1 VILRANRDEP
11 RVNEEK
17 TWSVLFLCTGNSARS
32 ILAESL
38 LRHFGGDRFRAFSA
52 GSEPAGA
59 VQPLALQQIRNV
71 GLPDT
76 GLRSKSV
83 DEFLG
88 EDAPPIDIVITVCD
102 NAAENCPV
110 FPGRP
115 ITAHWGMPDP
125 AAVEGTEEE
134 RAQAYRNARAELDR
148 RVKLL
153 TNLPLAS
160 LDRLSSEQQVRA
172 IGKDRQPA

>member
-1 VILRANRDEP
+1 MS
-11 RVNEEK
+11 EEK
-17 TWSVLFLCTGNSARS
+17 TWNVLFLCTGNSARS

-52 GSEPAGA
+52 GSDPAGE
-59 VQPLALQQIRNV
+59 VQPLALQQIRDV
-71 GLPDT
+71 GLPLA

-88 EDAPPIDIVITVCD
+88 EDAPEIDIVITVCD

-115 ITAHWGMPDP
+115 MIAHWGMPDP
-125 AAVEGTEEE
+125 AAVEGTGEE
-134 RAQAYRNARAELDR
+134 RAQAFRNARAELDR

-153 TNLPLAS
+153 VNLPLAS
-160 LDRLSSEQQVRA
+160 LDRLAGEQQVRA
-172 IGKDRQPA
+172 IGGGRQPA

>member
-1 VILRANRDEP
+1 
-11 RVNEEK
+11 VNEEK
-17 TWSVLFLCTGNSARS
+17 TWNVLFLCTGNSARS

-52 GSEPAGA
+52 GSEPAGEIR
-59 VQPLALQQIRNV
+59 PMALEQIRSL
-71 GLPDT
+71 GLPET

-88 EDAPPIDIVITVCD
+88 EDAPRIDIVITVCD
-102 NAAENCPV
+102 DAAENCPV

-115 ITAHWGMPDP
+115 MTAHWGMPDP
-125 AAVEGTEEE
+125 AAVEGTEEK
-134 RAQAYRNARAELDR
+134 RAQAFRNARVELDR

-153 TNLPLAS
+153 VNLPLSS

-172 IGKDRQPA
+172 IGRDRQPA

>member
-1 VILRANRDEP
+1 MNDQ
-11 RVNEEK
+11 EEK
-17 TWSVLFLCTGNSARS
+17 VWNVLFLCTGNSARS

-38 LRHFGGDRFRAFSA
+38 LRHFGGDRFRAYSA
-52 GSEPAGA
+52 GSHAKGEVHPM
-59 VQPLALQQIRNV
+59 ALRQIEDI
-71 GLPDT
+71 GLPSE

-102 NAAENCPV
+102 NAAGNCPV

-115 ITAHWGMPDP
+115 MTAHWGMPDP
-125 AAVEGTEEE
+125 AAVEGSEEAI
-134 RAQAYRNARAELDR
+134 AQAFRNARVELDR

-153 TNLPLAS
+153 ADLPLSS
-160 LDRLSSEQQVRA
+160 LDRLSREQQVRE
-172 IGKDRQPA
+172 IGRDELPA

>member
-1 VILRANRDEP
+1 M
-11 RVNEEK
+11 NEDK
-17 TWSVLFLCTGNSARS
+17 VWNVLFLCTGNSARS

-38 LRHFGGDRFRAFSA
+38 LRHFGGGRFRAYSA
-52 GSEPAGA
+52 GSAPKGEVHPM
-59 VQPLALQQIRNV
+59 ALGQLRDV
-71 GLPDT
+71 GLPVE

-88 EDAPPIDIVITVCD
+88 PDAPEIDIVITVCD

-115 ITAHWGMPDP
+115 MTAHWGMPDP
-125 AAVEGTEEE
+125 AAVDGSEEE
-134 RAQAYRNARAELDR
+134 IARSFRNARAELDR

-153 TNLPLAS
+153 VNLPLAS
-160 LDRLSSEQQVRA
+160 LDRLSREQQVRA
-172 IGKDRQPA
+172 IGRDELPA